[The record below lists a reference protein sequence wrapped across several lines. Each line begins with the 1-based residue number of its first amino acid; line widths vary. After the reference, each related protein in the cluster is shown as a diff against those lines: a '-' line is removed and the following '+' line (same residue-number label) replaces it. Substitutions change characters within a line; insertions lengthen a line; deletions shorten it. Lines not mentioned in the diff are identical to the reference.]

1 MKQKLLELVGEW
13 KEVAEMVMDPDVDRK
28 AIEDT
33 LEGISGEIE
42 MKADGYGAVIR
53 NLDMESAA
61 LKAKKAYVDKIS
73 KELGKE
79 ISGIDNDVEWMKECL
94 VTAMIAIGKDEEGIK
109 TERFEFRLKGT
120 GGQQALKTTENVPD
134 EFKKTTVIVENDN
147 EKIREYLKDHTVEWA
162 WLQPRKK
169 NLEIKGV

>member
-13 KEVAEMVMDPDVDRK
+13 KEVNDMILDPEVDRK
-28 AIEDT
+28 TVEDT

-42 MKADGYGAVIR
+42 MKADGYGVVIR
-53 NLDMESAA
+53 NLEMESAS

-79 ISGIDNDVEWMKECL
+79 ISSIDGDVEWMKERL
-94 VTAMIAIGKDEEGIK
+94 ISAMIAIGKADEGIK
-109 TERFEFRLKGT
+109 TDRFEFKLNGT

-134 EFKKTTVIVENDN
+134 EFKKTTVVVENDN
-147 EKIREYLKDHTVEWA
+147 EKIREYLKDHTVDWA

-169 NLEIKGV
+169 NLVIKGV